1 MILLAPDA
9 SVAPVKS
16 EPVVFVR
23 KASGLRRDVGTL
35 SVLSL
40 NALGTTYGIGI
51 IFLMSLAYLFPGGDP
66 AIATAICT
74 ILVIPQALVFGM
86 LSIAMPRSGGDYVFV
101 SRTVHPALGFA
112 ENWSISIWYMFYGAI
127 FTEWCL
133 TFGFSPALAA
143 IGSVTNNPAMISMSS
158 LALQPNYILG
168 IGTIILVLGA
178 VMTIFG
184 NKYTFPFLNLC
195 MILGVVGILIVFALL
210 ATTSPQG
217 FTAAFN
223 HYSQPIANDPDY
235 YHTIIS
241 TAQGLGYTNTP
252 FSWSATIGLIP
263 LAGWALVYL
272 STQTYVA
279 GEIKNVTKNSIIGPL
294 VGGALIS
301 GIVMTVGAYLMENV
315 AGLNFL
321 NSLSVDFS
329 AGKYLLPAPPYWNL
343 LGSMLTNSL
352 PLLVLIGIGFIAW
365 NPMVAVADFLLDS
378 RNMLAWGFDRVIPE
392 KFTYVSPRTRTPVVA
407 LVTYLIGSIII
418 LVLLVYWGS
427 ILAALSA
434 TVAQVAFTF
443 IPAGIAAVVLPL
455 RQKTKRLYETSPI
468 KREFAGIPVIT
479 IVGILQLIT
488 MGWFTYMF
496 AVNPLYGANSTNSV
510 LAIFGVFI
518 SGFVIYY
525 ASLFYNKRRGIDI
538 TLAFSE
544 LPPA

>member
-1 MILLAPDA
+1 LT
-9 SVAPVKS
+9 S
-16 EPVVFVR
+16 EPIVFVR

-51 IFLMSLAYLFPGGDP
+51 IFLMSLSYLFPGGDP

-74 ILVIPQALVFGM
+74 ILVIPQALVYG
-86 LSIAMPRSGGDYVFV
+86 LLGIAMPRSGGDYVFV

-143 IGSVTNNPAMISMSS
+143 IGSVTNNSAMISMSA

-168 IGTIILVLGA
+168 VGTIILILA
-178 VMTIFG
+178 AAITIFG

-195 MILGVVGILIVFALL
+195 MILGVVAFLIVFALL
-210 ATTSPQG
+210 VTTTPQG
-217 FTAAFN
+217 FITAFN
-223 HYSQPIANDPDY
+223 QYSKPFANDPDY
-235 YHTIIS
+235 YHSIIS
-241 TAQGLGYTNTP
+241 QAQSLGYTSTP
-252 FSWSATIGLIP
+252 FSWSATIGIIP
-263 LAGWALVYL
+263 IAGWALVYL

-279 GEIKNVTKNSIIGPL
+279 GEIKNINKNSLIGPL

-301 GIVMTVGAYLMENV
+301 GLVMTVGAYLMENV

-321 NSLSVDFS
+321 NSLYVVFS
-329 AGKYLLPAPPYWNL
+329 SGKYALPAPPYWNL

-365 NPMVAVADFLLDS
+365 NPMVAVADFVLDS
-378 RNMLAWGFDRVIPE
+378 RNMLAWGFDRIIPE

-418 LVLLVYWGS
+418 LVMLDYWGS

-434 TVAQVAFTF
+434 TLAQLAFTY
-443 IPAGIAAVVLPL
+443 IPTGIAAVVLPL

-468 KREFAGIPVIT
+468 KYEIAGIPLIT
-479 IVGILQLIT
+479 IIGILQLLT

-496 AVNPLYGANSTNSV
+496 ATNPAYGANGTMSV
-510 LAIFGVFI
+510 LGIVGVFLA
-518 SGFVIYY
+518 GFVIYY
-525 ASLFYNKRRGIDI
+525 ASLFYHKQRGIDI
-538 TLAFSE
+538 SLAFSE